1 MCIRDREI
9 RRWLL
14 PDAKAYREKID
25 EMPAEERPSAEQI
38 AELDAAI
45 AQGEDALNMTIADP
59 AKADAAKERLTN
71 ILVEL
76 GQREPAKETSEAAYA
91 LEKVCCVLSL
101 IALKTIGSQGYSD
114 VARVVIK
121 FLIKFIASVI

>member
-1 MCIRDREI
+1 MCIRDR
-9 RRWLL
+9 
-14 PDAKAYREKID
+14 
-25 EMPAEERPSAEQI
+25 
-38 AELDAAI
+38 
-45 AQGEDALNMTIADP
+45 TIADP

>member
-1 MCIRDREI
+1 MRWIRSDREES
-9 RRWLL
+9 LL
-14 PDAKAYREKID
+14 VA
-25 EMPAEERPSAEQI
+25 
-38 AELDAAI
+38 
-45 AQGEDALNMTIADP
+45 
-59 AKADAAKERLTN
+59 

-114 VARVVIK
+114 VTRVIIRFIIK
-121 FLIKFIASVI
+121 FLGSVI